1 MVIRQP
7 SGVILDLPLVTDGS
21 RGSRG
26 GEGMVQEQM
35 LPEGEDSADRGQLGA
50 RAKEQ
55 MTPGDL
61 S

>member
-1 MVIRQP
+1 
-7 SGVILDLPLVTDGS
+7 
-21 RGSRG
+21 
-26 GEGMVQEQM
+26 M

-55 MTPGDL
+55 MMPGDL